1 MVLSRLIDG
10 EYFSVDQMLSSDY
23 ETKVTIQKQELI
35 NCINRASLLVRE
47 SDKMPVILN
56 IGENTMKLSIN
67 TVIGSMD
74 EAMDIEM
81 EGKDIRIGFNP
92 KFLLDALR
100 VIDDEVVSMYFI
112 GPVAPC
118 YIRDEEGKYNYIV
131 LPVNIAR

>member
-1 MVLSRLIDG
+1 
-10 EYFSVDQMLSSDY
+10 MLSNDY
-23 ETKVTIQKQELI
+23 ETKVTIHKQELI

-56 IGENTMKLSIN
+56 ISDNTMQLSIN
-67 TVIGSMD
+67 TAIGSMD

-100 VIDDEVVSMYFI
+100 VIDDEDVAMYFI

-118 YIRDEEGKYNYIV
+118 YIRDDEGKYNYIV